1 MKRFVGIFD
10 NGYPSCE
17 NRLYFVADNEE
28 QVNNYM
34 DERLYDYAL
43 DYAYCC
49 INTEDD
55 ECEEWQAY
63 YEDCDYYVTEIE
75 EDCEDYDDIDELWID
90 LRN

>member
-1 MKRFVGIFD
+1 MKRFIGIFD
-10 NGYPSCE
+10 NGYPNCE

-28 QVNNYM
+28 QVNKYM

-49 INTEDD
+49 INTED
-55 ECEEWQAY
+55 
-63 YEDCDYYVTEIE
+63 EDYDYYVTEIE